1 VGLVLVLTIAG
12 SMLARGLA
20 ERDARRDSDRQVELA
35 AALIGSR
42 IGEATSLATSLRRF
56 ISTEGA
62 AGVTNDQFAQIALRW
77 LSPADVPAAAW
88 VEEIAAG
95 ERADYERRLGHVIVT
110 PEQLRTP
117 EPPRSSYLP
126 ATLVSGYPPI
136 DVPGI
141 DLGREPGML
150 EAIAR
155 AESPGG
161 VAATPFAVRRD
172 GTSGLFLVA
181 QSANV
186 IYGQLRPGALVV
198 FVSEQ
203 ALRAAARNPAGLE
216 FVPAGSPADGAGA
229 DTVREDFAVPG
240 GRLAVVMPR
249 ASVTGAGA
257 VLPWLILA
265 AGLVLAALA
274 GALGVNATRRAKA
287 QADLDRIFNLS
298 PDLIAVADF
307 NGYFTRLNPASERIL
322 GYSEHELLA
331 RPYLDF
337 VHPEDRLRTAAEE
350 TAISGGKTTL
360 SFENRYVRKDG
371 SERVLEWTATPVVD
385 EGVMYAV
392 ARDVTERRK
401 AEEEVE
407 RLAEEQ
413 AALRRVATLVARGEQ
428 PAQIF
433 AAVSDEVGRL
443 FGSDLA
449 SVGRFDNDLQAIIV
463 VGLANVDAVPI
474 GSRWELDDSMSAAA
488 VYRSGRSARVDGV
501 DWSEVDVSIA
511 QVGRQLAVVSSVSS
525 PIIVEGRLWGAIT
538 VVAKEPLPRDAEN
551 RLEKFTELVATAIAN
566 VESRGAVE
574 RLADEQAALRR
585 VATLVAEGV
594 PPTELFSGVTTEVA
608 HVFSD
613 VDPVL
618 VASVIR
624 FDPGPESVLVG
635 ASRAY
640 EQEPLGA
647 RWAPKDL
654 YVSTR
659 VLRTGSSARVDEA
672 DLDSAGGPDADVL
685 RLRGFLYQVGSPIVV
700 EGSIW
705 GAMCL
710 NSRQELPADTDRRLE
725 SFTELVATAIANA
738 EGRSELAASRRRIVA
753 ASDDARRR
761 IERDLH
767 DGIQQELVSLSLEVG
782 EMEAGLPAG
791 HVLKE
796 PLANVSASVG
806 STLDSLV
813 EVARGI
819 HPSILSQGGL
829 AMALHS
835 LARRSAVPVE
845 VDARI
850 DAPVPD
856 AIEVAA
862 YYVASEALTNVAKH
876 ARASVAHVDVTM
888 DDGTLMLAVRDD
900 GVGEAALGQGS
911 GLVGLQDRVEAL
923 GGTITID
930 SSAGKGT
937 RVVVRLPVGTEPDQE
952 IENFLDPRQEL
963 EPPTSLA

>member
-1 VGLVLVLTIAG
+1 VLAIAG
-12 SMLARGLA
+12 SLLARGLA
-20 ERDARRDSDRQVELA
+20 ERDARRDSDRRVELA

-42 IGEATSLATSLRRF
+42 IGEASSLASSFRRF

-62 AGVTNDQFAQIALRW
+62 GGVTNDEFARIALRW
-77 LSPADVPAAAW
+77 LSPAEVPAAAW
-88 VEEIAAG
+88 VEEIPAG
-95 ERADYERRLGHVIVT
+95 ERAGYERRLGHVIVT
-110 PEQLRTP
+110 PERLRAP

-136 DVPGI
+136 DVRGI

-150 EAIAR
+150 EAITG

-161 VAATPFAVRRD
+161 VATTPFAARRD

-186 IYGQLRPGALVV
+186 IHGQLRPGAVV
-198 FVSEQ
+198 IFVSE
-203 ALRAAARNPAGLE
+203 ATLRAAARSPAGLE
-216 FVPAGSPADGAGA
+216 FVAAGSPPRYQTGA
-229 DTVREDFAVPG
+229 DTVREEVPVPG

-274 GALGVNATRRAKA
+274 GALGVNAARRAKA

-322 GYSEHELLA
+322 GYTEHELLA
-331 RPYLDF
+331 RPYRDF
-337 VHPEDRLRTAAEE
+337 VHPEDRERTAAEE

-371 SERVLEWTATPVVD
+371 SERVLDWTATPVVD
-385 EGVMYAV
+385 EGVMYAM

-401 AEEEVE
+401 AE
-407 RLAEEQ
+407 
-413 AALRRVATLVARGEQ
+413 
-428 PAQIF
+428 
-433 AAVSDEVGRL
+433 
-443 FGSDLA
+443 
-449 SVGRFDNDLQAIIV
+449 
-463 VGLANVDAVPI
+463 
-474 GSRWELDDSMSAAA
+474 WE
-488 VYRSGRSARVDGV
+488 
-501 DWSEVDVSIA
+501 
-511 QVGRQLAVVSSVSS
+511 
-525 PIIVEGRLWGAIT
+525 
-538 VVAKEPLPRDAEN
+538 
-551 RLEKFTELVATAIAN
+551 
-566 VESRGAVE
+566 VE

-594 PPTELFSGVTTEVA
+594 PSDQLFAGVTKEVA

-613 VDPVL
+613 VDPQL

-640 EQEPLGA
+640 EDEAIGS
-647 RWAPKDL
+647 RWSPKEL

-659 VLRTGSSARVDEA
+659 VLRTGRPARVDEA
-672 DLDSAGGPDADVL
+672 DLDAIGGPDADAL
-685 RLRGFLYQVGSPIVV
+685 RLRGFLYQVASPVVV
-700 EGSIW
+700 EGLIW

-710 NSRQELPADTDRRLE
+710 NSKEALPPDTDRRLA
-725 SFTELVATAIANA
+725 SFVELIATAIANA
-738 EGRSELAASRRRIVA
+738 ENRSELAASRKRLVA

-767 DGIQQELVSLSLEVG
+767 DGVQQQLVSLGLTLG
-782 EMEAGLPAG
+782 KMEAAQPAG
-791 HVLKE
+791 GTLKE
-796 PLANVSASVG
+796 QLAGVSDDVG
-806 STLDSLV
+806 SILDSLV
-813 EVARGI
+813 EIARGI
-819 HPSILSQGGL
+819 HPAILSQGGL
-829 AMALHS
+829 EAALNG
-835 LARRSAVPVE
+835 LVRRSSVPVE
-845 VDARI
+845 I
-850 DAPVPD
+850 DAQIDGGPLPGAV
-856 AIEVAA
+856 EVAA
-862 YYVASEALTNVAKH
+862 YYAVSEALTNVAKH
-876 ARASVAHVDVTM
+876 ARASVVHVDVTT
-888 DDGTLMLAVRDD
+888 DDGTLTLVVRDD
-900 GVGEAALGQGS
+900 GIGGATLGEGS

-930 SSAGKGT
+930 SSAGEGT
-937 RVVVRLPVGTEPDQE
+937 CVAVTLPIAVEPHQE
-952 IENFLDPRQEL
+952 IEKLLVRPQEP
-963 EPPTSLA
+963 EMPTARAE